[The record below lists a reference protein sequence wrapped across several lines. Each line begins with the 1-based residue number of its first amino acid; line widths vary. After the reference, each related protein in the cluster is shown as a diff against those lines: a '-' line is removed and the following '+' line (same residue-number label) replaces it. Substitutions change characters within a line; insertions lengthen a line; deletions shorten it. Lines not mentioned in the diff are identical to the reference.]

1 MSSVTCVGHLCPAAS
16 CHPSG
21 MHVSGQQGEPT
32 LVASF
37 PPDCWVACVVETEPT
52 LWCPIVEF
60 GEPRRA
66 LGLARTG
73 DWVWGLRRNGPD
85 NLYRLGGPSL
95 VGVLPI
101 LEVPLP
107 MIREEARRAAEAKG
121 ISTAAL
127 LGALPSEVTS
137 SLRSRHHALAR
148 TWVLRSVSP
157 KRGAGSHWQR
167 ARVVWFRPW
176 RNERTRP
183 RTRSFCRT
191 DARFRRF
198 RLAIRMYT

>member
-1 MSSVTCVGHLCPAAS
+1 M
-16 CHPSG
+16 
-21 MHVSGQQGEPT
+21 SGQQGEPT

-107 MIREEARRAAEAKG
+107 MIREEARRAAETKG
-121 ISTAAL
+121 VSAVAL
-127 LGALPSEVTS
+127 LEALPSDEIIIA
-137 SLRSRHHALAR
+137 SLTAPRSDYWATLGINWLEYQEPSNGIRVAVEAAAADLQLSQKTRHAL
-148 TWVLRSVSP
+148 LR
-157 KRGAGSHWQR
+157 WQ
-167 ARVVWFRPW
+167 V
-176 RNERTRP
+176 
-183 RTRSFCRT
+183 
-191 DARFRRF
+191 
-198 RLAIRMYT
+198 